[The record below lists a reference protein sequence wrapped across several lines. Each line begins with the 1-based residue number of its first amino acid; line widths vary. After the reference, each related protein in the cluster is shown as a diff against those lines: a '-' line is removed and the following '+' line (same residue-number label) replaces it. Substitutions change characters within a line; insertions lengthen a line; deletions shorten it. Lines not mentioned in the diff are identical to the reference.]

1 MIQKMFSTFAL
12 SAVAVFSV
20 TAMAAPVGFSA
31 AELMQATQVSL
42 KLFTDTTPDH
52 VVHISGFKSWK
63 SANDAKVKIYMTH
76 DGMTMES
83 NFHCTLNNGQVRC
96 TAI

>member
-1 MIQKMFSTFAL
+1 MTL
-12 SAVAVFSV
+12 SFTVSLLAA
-20 TAMAAPVGFSA
+20 TAIAAPTGFSA
-31 AELMQATQVSL
+31 AELVQASQVSL
-42 KLFTDTTPDH
+42 KLFSETTPDH
-52 VVHISGFKSWK
+52 VVHITGFKSWK